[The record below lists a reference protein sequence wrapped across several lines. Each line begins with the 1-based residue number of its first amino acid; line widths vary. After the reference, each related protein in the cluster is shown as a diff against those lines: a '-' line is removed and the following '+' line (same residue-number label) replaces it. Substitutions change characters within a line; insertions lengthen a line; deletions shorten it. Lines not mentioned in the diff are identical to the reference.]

1 MNEPDYNILI
11 ISDLHLSEGFQ
22 PVQSSLSPNEDFLS
36 DEGFAEFLRF
46 HHEQRE
52 QLDRPWRLIIAGDC
66 VDFLQVISRS
76 AADADA
82 LGKKIGALEKREAIL
97 ARDVDDP
104 ARRRAQAVGWLDEAI
119 ARMKARP
126 EDTHQAVIDC
136 AEDLKALAPEVDD
149 RMVWDLER
157 LALETLILALK
168 REAKLSPNEG
178 RFGLGTSWPE
188 TVWKLDR
195 IAEGHPVFFNALA
208 WFIDQGNS
216 LVLMKGNHDV
226 ELHWPRVQARMR
238 NLLADG
244 HARLWLAPHWW
255 TAQPLPLA
263 MGRPAFWKA
272 IQTEYSFC
280 PWIYFEPGLL
290 YLEHG
295 NQYEMLDAFPDFLNP
310 ILSEAA
316 HLIQVPPG
324 SYFSRYFFNKIEES
338 ISFVD
343 NLRPVTRSIAWA
355 FKNRFWTTLR
365 LFARYRGELWYFTRE
380 LVRRGWK
387 DRKRQ
392 KERERQG
399 HLTITQN
406 LAQGPPTTEYMRQME
421 LESLGPQTMADTL
434 AQGRPTSEHLRQI
447 EALALKER
455 SHPVSRIF
463 QLAIITLPI
472 LLAILIGLTLLAI
485 FVLPAIWAWVN
496 SESGA
501 SLLGNYFLRV
511 IILGLVGFGL
521 RYVLAPAVLAL
532 ADTHDYLQ
540 EPAEKIWEILT
551 SEGSPEALRVRY
563 LVFGH
568 THDPNMQKI
577 GEEKDAPWYI
587 NTGSWLY
594 RVSEVETWER
604 LDKDFTFL
612 QILCGKQPESPRLF
626 RWNEATGR
634 PERIRR
640 RLVGGPRDTDSR
652 GR

>member
-11 ISDLHLSEGFQ
+11 VSDLHLSEGFQ
-22 PVQSSLSPNEDFLS
+22 LVQGSLSPNEDFLS

-46 HHEQRE
+46 HHEQRA
-52 QLDRPWRLIIAGDC
+52 QLDRPWRLIIGGDL

-82 LGKKIGALEKREAIL
+82 LGKKIEALKKGEAIL
-97 ARDVDDP
+97 VRDVDDP
-104 ARRRAQAVGWLDEAI
+104 ARRRAQAVDWLDEAI
-119 ARMKARP
+119 ARMEAQP
-126 EDTHQAVIDC
+126 ENTHQAVIDC
-136 AEDLKALAPEVDD
+136 AEDLKAWAPQVED

-188 TVWKLDR
+188 TIWKLDR

-208 WFIDQGNS
+208 WFVDQGNS

-226 ELHWPRVQARMR
+226 ELHWPRVQTRVR
-238 NLLADG
+238 DLLADG
-244 HARLWLAPHWW
+244 HAQLRLTAQWW
-255 TAQPLPLA
+255 TAQPLHLA
-263 MGRPAFWKA
+263 MDGPAFWEA
-272 IQTEYSFC
+272 IQTGYSFC

-295 NQYEMLDAFPDFLNP
+295 NQYEVLDAFPDFLDP

-324 SYFSRYFFNKIEES
+324 SYFSRYFFNKVEES

-355 FKNRFWTTLR
+355 FKNRFWATLR
-365 LFARYRGELWYFTRE
+365 LFTRYRGELWLFTRE
-380 LVRRGWK
+380 LVRRGWR

-399 HLTITQN
+399 HLTMAQT
-406 LAQGPPTTEYMRQME
+406 LAQGPPPAAYMRQME
-421 LESLGPQTMADTL
+421 LESLGPQTMAETL
-434 AQGRPTSEHLRQI
+434 AQGVLTPEHLRQI

-455 SHPVSRIF
+455 SHPVGRIV

-472 LLAILIGLTLLAI
+472 VLAVLIGLTLLAI
-485 FVLPAIWAWVN
+485 FVLPAVWAWVN

-511 IILGLVGFGL
+511 IVLGVAGFGL
-521 RYVLAPAVLAL
+521 RYVLAPALLAL
-532 ADTHDYLQ
+532 ADVRDYLL

-568 THDPNMQKI
+568 THEPNMQKL
-577 GEEKDAPWYI
+577 GEGKDAPWYV

-594 RVSEVETWER
+594 KVGEVETWER
-604 LDKDFTFL
+604 LYKDFTFL
-612 QILCGKQPESPRLF
+612 QILRGPQPESPRLL

-640 RLVGGPRDTDSR
+640 RLAGGPEE
-652 GR
+652 GH